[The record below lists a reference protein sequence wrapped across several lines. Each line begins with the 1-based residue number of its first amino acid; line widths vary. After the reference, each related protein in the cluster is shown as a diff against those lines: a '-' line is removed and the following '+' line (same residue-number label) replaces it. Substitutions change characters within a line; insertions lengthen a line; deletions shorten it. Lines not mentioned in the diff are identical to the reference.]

1 MSPSKDGFIT
11 LRASR
16 TSGAAVYDLHVV
28 ASRRNKALSRDTH
41 VAVLDGWEEPKGEGY
56 GEVKLALPRGLY
68 TVRLERGGAIRE
80 EIVRHTK
87 PRKIELL
94 EPQRQSAVPSFD
106 TTYAHEYYSY
116 TAHEHSLKDTD
127 QAAPIFDAAGDRPGR
142 LFVFVRA
149 ASEEQ
154 YHGEDLSESL
164 FLFDLGGTRVTDFG
178 PTTTVQD
185 RKQGWMAL
193 SISAPAGSYR
203 LHFSGLRP
211 REMILSVFPGWETQL
226 FVPFEKR
233 PRLSQ
238 ASVLLAKRGKG
249 FHPDD
254 RTAQVVDAALRGLQ
268 SGIDVLPPDDSELL
282 LHGKFENPL
291 LGLIGAHLLLL
302 QKHPK
307 WEVLEM
313 VVGNLGMLLQ
323 GSADVQALRLAVALG
338 QDKKMP
344 VDRVTQPPMLRRG
357 LDVVLQA
364 AASSADLLPEGSL
377 VERVAPYLLAD
388 SPWTMWSMPTV
399 VAGNLVQDPLQIVTQ
414 VAAEQLEQ
422 AVKKSGDK
430 LSTMP
435 LGEMSSLMKAA
446 LPGVLARVGPNAQQ
460 GLQRGLNQIS
470 SAITEQMFEAAREK
484 GDSAVRKTANQAM
497 LEGVDAAM
505 RAETQQTSL
514 PSAGDELPLWV
525 RNIVNEAK
533 TRGREK
539 DLEAIARQARLP
551 VRLLR
556 RLISQAGVVLPSPGD
571 EPANE
576 FAARAKAAWARL
588 IHKV

>member
-1 MSPSKDGFIT
+1 MSPSKDEFVT

-16 TSGAAVYDLHVV
+16 TSAATVYDLQV
-28 ASRRNKALSRDTH
+28 AVIRRNKTRSPDTH
-41 VAVLDGWEEPKGEGY
+41 IAVLDGWEEPKGEGY

-80 EIVRHTK
+80 EIVRHTNA
-87 PRKIELL
+87 RKLELP

-106 TTYAHEYYSY
+106 TTHAHEYYSY

-154 YHGEDLSESL
+154 YDGADLSESL
-164 FLFDLGGTRVTDFG
+164 FLYDLEGKRLSDFG
-178 PTTTVQD
+178 PTAAVQD
-185 RKQGWMAL
+185 RKRGWMAL
-193 SISAPAGSYR
+193 SIPAPAGSYR

-211 REMILSVFPGWETQL
+211 REMILPVFPQWETQL

-233 PRLSQ
+233 PRLAQ
-238 ASVLLAKRGKG
+238 ASVLLAARGKG

-268 SGIDVLPPDDSELL
+268 SGINLLPREDAELL

-302 QKHPK
+302 QKLPK
-307 WEVLEM
+307 WDVLEM
-313 VVGNLGMLLQ
+313 VTGNLGMLLPH
-323 GSADVQALRLAVALG
+323 SADVQALRLAIALRRG
-338 QDKKMP
+338 RKLPADP
-344 VDRVTQPPMLRRG
+344 VTQPPLLRRG
-357 LDVVLQA
+357 LDAVLEA
-364 AASSADLLPEGSL
+364 AATSVELLPEGSL
-377 VERVAPYLLAD
+377 VERIAPYLLAD

-399 VAGNLVQDPLQIVTQ
+399 VAGNLVQDPLQIVSQ
-414 VAAEQLEQ
+414 LAAEQLEQ
-422 AVKKSGDK
+422 LVRKSGDK

-435 LGEMSSLMKAA
+435 LGEISSLMKSA
-446 LPGVLARVGPNAQQ
+446 LPGVLASVGPKAQQ
-460 GLQRGLNQIS
+460 GLQRGLDQIS
-470 SAITEQMFEAAREK
+470 STITEKSFQAAREK
-484 GDSAVRKTANQAM
+484 GDLAARNTANQAM

-505 RAETQQTSL
+505 RAESQQASL

-525 RNIVNEAK
+525 RNIVDEAK

-556 RLISQAGVVLPSPGD
+556 RLISQA
-571 EPANE
+571 
-576 FAARAKAAWARL
+576 K
-588 IHKV
+588 